1 MVSIAQLVRASDC
14 GSEGRGFD
22 PHCSPPVFFRVGACF
37 CPDASFF
44 LDLYLMYLT
53 DKDLHLKNI
62 LDKAA
67 GRINLPSFA
76 DADPVQFPRRFSS
89 QGDIEIASLLCA
101 TLAWGKRSMICRD
114 CDRLLTMMYNQPEA
128 FVRSGDFENL
138 PDGNIHRTF
147 FVANLK
153 HWLRGL
159 RLVFGK
165 YGSVENYARHLDIA
179 SSPYPAAA
187 LAQGLN
193 DAMCEANSGRSDSRC
208 LPLNLE
214 TTALKRL
221 NMALRWLVRDDGIV
235 DMGIWKVISPA
246 QLYIPLDVHVG
257 RTARELGLLSRKAND
272 RRSVIELTESLRRFD
287 PDDPIRY
294 DFALFGVGVEGSG
307 LPDAEHGEN

>member
-1 MVSIAQLVRASDC
+1 MC
-14 GSEGRGFD
+14 
-22 PHCSPPVFFRVGACF
+22 
-37 CPDASFF
+37 
-44 LDLYLMYLT
+44 LT

-67 GRINLPSFA
+67 GRINVPSFA

-114 CDRLLTMMYNQPEA
+114 CDRLLTMMDNQPEA
-128 FVRSGDFENL
+128 FVRSRAFEDL